1 MSISAYEV
9 TDQQRESCAVSVMRT
24 MLEDYC
30 NETGVSFDAAFFQ
43 FAASPVYKALFDYST
58 RLWTEG
64 PDYLRG
70 VFEQSLTFM
79 GVRHWQEETVS
90 KSKYTKNVLELL
102 EQEAERFPN
111 RPAFGDPQKDITF
124 AELLQKA
131 RAVGE
136 LLAEDMGIE
145 SPAAFYL
152 EKSVDAVIAMFGVVY
167 AGGFYSFIDVRQPA
181 ARAQKVADVLEPA
194 VFITDEANKERAE
207 EIVCGGKRILLE
219 ELLEQA
225 EKLRS
230 RRAAE
235 DDTAEEPGNTE
246 FSAVGNLAGAEHTA
260 AGRLQPGLSKT
271 LAGIRSRMT
280 DKAPLYV
287 NFTSGS
293 TGIPKGVAV
302 CHRSVIEFMAHF
314 VPLFGI
320 TEQDVMG
327 NQAPFDFD
335 VSVKDIYSGLAAG
348 AKVQI
353 IPREYFSNPTQLMD
367 YLCEKKTTVLIW
379 AVSAMCFVSI
389 MNALDYKTPESVRA
403 VGFSGEVMPIKQLNI
418 WRRYLPDAMYVNLY
432 GPTEITC
439 NCTYYVLDP
448 HKEYALDEVIP
459 AGRAFEN
466 EKVFLLDEED
476 HLVPQTDTEGEG
488 EICVGGTCVALGYY
502 KDAERTAAAFVQNPL
517 NTFYPERIYRTG
529 DIGRYDEEGN
539 LIYVSR
545 KDFQIKHLGHR
556 IELGEVEADAMA
568 RDGVSR
574 ACCIYDAAK
583 KRLILFY
590 TGERDRKD
598 LERELKEVLPPF
610 MVPNKTLQLED
621 MPLNKNGKIDRHAL
635 EDIYHGMSAGRT
647 KS

>member
-1 MSISAYEV
+1 MS
-9 TDQQRESCAVSVMRT
+9 
-24 MLEDYC
+24 
-30 NETGVSFDAAFFQ
+30 N
-43 FAASPVYKALFDYST
+43 
-58 RLWTEG
+58 
-64 PDYLRG
+64 
-70 VFEQSLTFM
+70 
-79 GVRHWQEETVS
+79 
-90 KSKYTKNVLELL
+90 YTKNVLELL
-102 EQEAERFPN
+102 EQAAERFPD

-124 AELLQKA
+124 SELLQKA

-136 LLAEDMGIE
+136 LLAGDMMPG

-181 ARAQKVADVLEPA
+181 ARAQKVTDVLEPA
-194 VFITDEANKERAE
+194 IFITDAANQERAAE
-207 EIVCGGKRILLE
+207 VACNGKRILLE
-219 ELLEQA
+219 DLLVQA
-225 EKLRS
+225 EELKNR
-230 RRAAE
+230 E
-235 DDTAEEPGNTE
+235 
-246 FSAVGNLAGAEHTA
+246 A
-260 AGRLQPGLSKT
+260 AGQGTGARRGTVPVETTTAQEPTDGLSET
-271 LAGIRSRMT
+271 LAQIRSQMT

-367 YLCEKKTTVLIW
+367 YLCEKKASVLIW

-389 MNALDYKTPESVRA
+389 MNALDYKTPATVRA

-418 WRRYLPDAMYVNLY
+418 WRKYLPDAMYVNLY

-439 NCTYYVLDP
+439 NCTYYVLDSRR
-448 HKEYALDEVIP
+448 EYALDEVIP
-459 AGRAFEN
+459 AGKAFEN
-466 EKVFLLDEED
+466 ETVFLLDAED
-476 HLVPQTDTEGEG
+476 HLVPQTDTTGEG

-502 KDAERTAAAFVQNPL
+502 KDAERTATAFVQNPL
-517 NTFYPERIYRTG
+517 NPCYPDRIYRTG
-529 DIGRYDEEGN
+529 DIGRYDAEGN

-610 MVPNKTLQLED
+610 MVPNKTLQLAD

-635 EDIYHGMSAGRT
+635 ESIYREGSAGTNR
-647 KS
+647 K